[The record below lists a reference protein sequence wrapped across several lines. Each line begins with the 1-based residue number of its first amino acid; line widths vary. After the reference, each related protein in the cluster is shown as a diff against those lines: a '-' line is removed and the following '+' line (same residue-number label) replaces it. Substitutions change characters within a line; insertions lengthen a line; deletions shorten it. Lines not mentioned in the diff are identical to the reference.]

1 MLLFFTQSNDYVTF
15 KHLLVNPC
23 IHITSTQI
31 CFPSFVRWGLVAIL
45 PLAVPFHLLLTISL
59 VFLFPELIISISV
72 SSSLFSLVSR
82 LTQTLKANNEYFLY
96 YESKYSPLQSQEVS
110 MNELELHLFLST
122 YYPCVT
128 QKEKVPQLCG

>member
-1 MLLFFTQSNDYVTF
+1 MRFYC
-15 KHLLVNPC
+15 P
-23 IHITSTQI
+23 
-31 CFPSFVRWGLVAIL
+31 IL

-128 QKEKVPQLCG
+128 QKEKVPQLCGSDPFMHYQFQILLPLSWFYA